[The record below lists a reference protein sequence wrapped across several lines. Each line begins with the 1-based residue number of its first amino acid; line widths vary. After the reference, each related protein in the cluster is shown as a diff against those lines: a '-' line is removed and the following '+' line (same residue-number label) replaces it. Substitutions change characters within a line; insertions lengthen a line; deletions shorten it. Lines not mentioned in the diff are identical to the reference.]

1 MFLQGLRTT
10 CIKVGS
16 YSIMTAH
23 LCKPVLVKIKG
34 SSNHTLV
41 IQIRIPIYVRLL
53 LFCLFLFFPVKFLV
67 VKPIHSSNKSG
78 YILSYYK
85 HKCSRN
91 MVWGWGRSCLELPN
105 SSCISFKKKTINHF
119 FISFCYMLLALPTWD
134 AFLKQLRQQF
144 LWSLREKHLSTL
156 LSFQSTQLE
165 SFFLL
170 LTFHLDSEHSE
181 KSVLTLPGVKFLLT
195 NMEYLI

>member
-41 IQIRIPIYVRLL
+41 IQIRILIYVHLL

-85 HKCSRN
+85 HTCSRN
-91 MVWGWGRSCLELPN
+91 MVWGWGSSCLELPN
-105 SSCISFKKKTINHF
+105 SSCISFKKKNN
-119 FISFCYMLLALPTWD
+119 
-134 AFLKQLRQQF
+134 K
-144 LWSLREKHLSTL
+144 SL
-156 LSFQSTQLE
+156 FY
-165 SFFLL
+165 FLL
-170 LTFHLDSEHSE
+170 LHAVSLANMRCFLEATETAVPLKPAWKTSFHTTVFPVHPVREFLFTSNFPSGFRAFWKISSHS
-181 KSVLTLPGVKFLLT
+181 SRG
-195 NMEYLI
+195 